1 MVLSFNRKRPTR
13 GKFTPCVGGQAQPV
27 LNSLTSPAPIQ
38 GVNLFDSLADM
49 SPRDAVYAYNIG
61 PAEYGFRTRRGY
73 QEHCTDMGS
82 AGNAV
87 RTLIPFEGESSSDDK
102 LFAATV
108 LGLYDV
114 TASADNPAIDTSF
127 GTQSGNAGYGVYEA
141 YNNDNGDHFL
151 FYADEVN
158 GLYEYDGGAG
168 TWAVSADITGVSES
182 NLVFVTEHKDRLW
195 FVERDTADAWYLAV
209 GTKGGAATKFSLG
222 NKFKRGGHLK
232 GIFKWAVDG
241 GDGPDDLLVF
251 VSSAGEVAI
260 YQGTDVSAA
269 TSWSSVG
276 TWFIGQTPDS
286 RRICENIGGE
296 MHIISTMGLISLSD
310 LVRGLSIQQLTGQQS
325 LSKRI
330 TRAIRNDMVNDNDDF
345 TWDIVPIPSEGSVL
359 VLRPYSIDANAIQY
373 VFSFSYPGWT
383 YWRGLPMQCCVEWK
397 GTVYFG
403 DGSGNVHKMINSLDG
418 VVRAGTGGS
427 PVKFSFLTAYSDL
440 DAPGIVVINDNDD
453 FTWDIVPIPSE
464 GSVLVL
470 RPYSIDANA
479 IQYVF
484 SFSYP
489 GWTYWRGL
497 PMQCCV
503 EWKGTVYF
511 GDGSGNVHKM
521 INSLDGVV
529 RAGTGGSPVKFSFL
543 TAYSDLDAPG
553 ITKQVHLV
561 RPRFFSENG
570 DPPAFNAQVCYDY
583 QIAEKHLYIP
593 ASTSVT
599 AGVWDTGLWDDAV
612 WGGDATPDS
621 RLIGTSGMGQVV
633 ALAIK
638 GECKDRTTYLDSSL
652 YGKAGGLLF

>member
-1 MVLSFNRKRPTR
+1 
-13 GKFTPCVGGQAQPV
+13 
-27 LNSLTSPAPIQ
+27 
-38 GVNLFDSLADM
+38 
-49 SPRDAVYAYNIG
+49 
-61 PAEYGFRTRRGY
+61 
-73 QEHCTDMGS
+73 MGS

-440 DAPGIVVINDNDD
+440 DAPGI
-453 FTWDIVPIPSE
+453 
-464 GSVLVL
+464 
-470 RPYSIDANA
+470 
-479 IQYVF
+479 
-484 SFSYP
+484 
-489 GWTYWRGL
+489 
-497 PMQCCV
+497 
-503 EWKGTVYF
+503 
-511 GDGSGNVHKM
+511 
-521 INSLDGVV
+521 
-529 RAGTGGSPVKFSFL
+529 
-543 TAYSDLDAPG
+543 
-553 ITKQVHLV
+553 TKQVHLV